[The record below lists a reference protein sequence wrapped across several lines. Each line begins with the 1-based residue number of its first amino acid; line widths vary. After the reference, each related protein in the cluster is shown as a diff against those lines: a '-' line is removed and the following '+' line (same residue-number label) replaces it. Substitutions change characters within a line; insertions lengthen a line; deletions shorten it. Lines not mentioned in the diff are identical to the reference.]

1 MPLMEQV
8 LEAQGRDMDSEGTLW
23 DQDTAS
29 SLFRFVPSALRLAV
43 PMSIPEETHENAI
56 RILVEEAKVNLCLRS
71 VGMLSQ
77 STTDSCQCC
86 DCDFVVCLRMMYDFK
101 RWQQNPAER
110 QATIEE
116 AIKAQPVTIYMFTD
130 SCSTGSKRMSMRHD
144 AHRAPLVSGL

>member
-1 MPLMEQV
+1 
-8 LEAQGRDMDSEGTLW
+8 
-23 DQDTAS
+23 
-29 SLFRFVPSALRLAV
+29 
-43 PMSIPEETHENAI
+43 MSIPEETHENAI

-130 SCSTGSKRMSMRHD
+130 SCSTGSKKRMSMRHD